1 MSSAKETFKEL
12 GFEQFH
18 FENDENSITIGYK
31 KEKPFVSVEL
41 INFYYY
47 KTEKCNSN
55 GSFLYDIRIHADWY
69 FYDFQASK
77 YESVGG
83 IGIDM
88 ALLNAINKQ
97 IEELKQ
103 EVIK

>member
-47 KTEKCNSN
+47 KTEKNV
-55 GSFLYDIRIHADWY
+55 IPMVH
-69 FYDFQASK
+69 FYMTF
-77 YESVGG
+77 VFML
-83 IGIDM
+83 IGIFTIFK
-88 ALLNAINKQ
+88 LLNMN
-97 IEELKQ
+97 L
-103 EVIK
+103 